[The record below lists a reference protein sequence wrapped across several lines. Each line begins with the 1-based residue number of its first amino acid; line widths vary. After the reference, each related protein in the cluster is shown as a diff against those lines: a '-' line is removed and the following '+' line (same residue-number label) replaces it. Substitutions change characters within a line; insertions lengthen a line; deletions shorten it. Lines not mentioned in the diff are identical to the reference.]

1 MVEIIVHI
9 AIVLAVLRNVFFAG
23 DASDSINDYDGS
35 ICLAR
40 ASGGRLNKNLTQQC
54 WPNSINV
61 GSKFNTRC

>member
-40 ASGGRLNKNLTQQC
+40 AVDGRLNKNLTQQC
-54 WPNSINV
+54 
-61 GSKFNTRC
+61 